1 MTGGPSLDDLKI
13 ARVSSRPARRV
24 PAWMLWALLAFPA
37 LSAAMYFWPSSAIAV
52 RIVTAEAVSGG
63 ARASLDATGYVVARR
78 QATLSAKILGK
89 LVEVNVEEGQHV
101 AKGQVVARLDDSNY
115 AAALR
120 QARALAVQARAG
132 FANAEAIFA
141 RYRRLHA
148 QGAIST
154 DAFENQKLAYDAAQ
168 TQLGVADAAVALAQ
182 SYENDTV
189 IRAPYS
195 GVVTE
200 KSAQIG
206 EIVAPAAAG
215 GGFTRTGIATI
226 VDMDSLEVEVDV
238 SENYIDRVRS
248 GSDAHVRLDAYPDW
262 EIPASVIAVVP
273 TADQSKGTVKVRIA
287 IAAKDARI
295 LPQMGARVA
304 FQGLPDASGT
314 NRAVQVP
321 ADAIKIGGST
331 GTVYRIV
338 DDGDRVEARQ
348 VRVGAQANGMVTL
361 LAGITAGDRLAAGDL
376 SRLSDGVRV
385 RPNP

>member
-24 PAWMLWALLAFPA
+24 PAWMLWALLPIPV

-78 QATLSAKILGK
+78 PATLSAKILGK

-115 AAALR
+115 AASLR
-120 QARALAVQARAG
+120 QARALAAQARAG
-132 FANAEAIFA
+132 FGNAEAIFA

-148 QGAIST
+148 QDAIST
-154 DAFENQKLAYDAAQ
+154 DAFENQKLAYDAAR
-168 TQLGVADAAVALAQ
+168 TGLGVTDAAVALAQ

-238 SENYIDRVRS
+238 SENYIDRVQP

-304 FQGLPDASGT
+304 FQGLPDAIGT

-321 ADAIKIGGST
+321 ADAVKISGAI

-338 DDGDRVEARQ
+338 GDGDRVEARQ
-348 VRVGAQANGMVTL
+348 VPVGAQAAGMVTL
-361 LAGITAGDRLAAGDL
+361 LSGVSTGERLAAGDL
-376 SRLSDGVRV
+376 SRLADGARV